1 MRTRIALLTAAVA
14 LAAGPVAAAP
24 VPADALKKGTPK
36 IESVSA
42 LAFGPNGLLFIGD
55 PKAATITAVDTGD
68 AKPGGQ
74 GDVNV
79 VDLGEK
85 VGAALGTDKANV
97 AVNDVK
103 VNPASGNIY
112 LAVTRGKGKDAAP
125 VLVKMT
131 RDGKLS
137 AVELKDVPFAQVKI
151 PNATDNDRQRTEAI
165 TSLAYIDGKVVV
177 AGLSN
182 EEFASTL
189 RAIPFPFTTADKGT
203 SVEVFHGAHGRLETN
218 SPVRTFVPYKIS
230 GADYILASYTCT
242 PLVKFPVSDLKP
254 GQKVRGT
261 TIAEL
266 GNMNRPLDM
275 IVYTKDKQDYLLL
288 ANSARGVMKIPTAE
302 AATVQPVTTPIRG
315 GGKAGLKAEAI
326 GELKGVV
333 QLDKL
338 DDGRALVLIQ
348 DPPPAQG
355 KRGQPAPPAAETKLI
370 LKSIPLP

>member
-1 MRTRIALLTAAVA
+1 MRTRIALLVALIAAPAVA
-14 LAAGPVAAAP
+14 AP
-24 VPADALKKGTPK
+24 ARVSIDGLTKGTPS
-36 IESVSA
+36 IQSVSA

-55 PKAATITAVDTGD
+55 PQAATITAVDTGD
-68 AKPGGQ
+68 TQPGGK

-79 VDLGEK
+79 EDLGQK

-103 VNPASGNIY
+103 VNPASGTIY
-112 LAVTRGKGKDAAP
+112 LAVTRGKGKGATP

-131 RDGKLS
+131 HDGKLS
-137 AVELKDVPFAQVKI
+137 VFELKDVPFAQVKI
-151 PNATDNDRQRTEAI
+151 PNATDNERQRTEAI
-165 TSLAYIDGKVVV
+165 TSLAYIDGKVIV

-203 SVEVFHGAHGRLETN
+203 SVEVYHGNHGRLETN
-218 SPVRTFVPYKIS
+218 SPVRSFVPYKIS

-242 PLVKFPVSDLKP
+242 PLVKFPLSDLKP

-275 IVYTKDKQDYLLL
+275 VVYTKDKQDYILM
-288 ANSARGVMKIPTAE
+288 ANSARGVMKIPTAG
-302 AATVQPVTTPIRG
+302 ADTTQPITARV
-315 GGKAGLKAEAI
+315 GGKAGLKYDTI
-326 GELKGVV
+326 DELKGVI

-355 KRGQPAPPAAETKLI
+355 KRGQAPPPAADSKLI

>member
-1 MRTRIALLTAAVA
+1 MRTRFALLAAAVA
-14 LAAGPVAAAP
+14 LAAAAP
-24 VPADALKKGTPK
+24 APAADLKKGTPE
-36 IESVSA
+36 INSVSA

-55 PKAATITAVDTGD
+55 PQSATITAVDTGD
-68 AKPGGQ
+68 AKPDGR

-79 VDLGEK
+79 EDLGQK

-97 AVNDVK
+97 AVTDVK

-112 LAVTRGKGKDAAP
+112 LAVNRGRGREANP
-125 VLVKMT
+125 VIVKMT
-131 RDGKLS
+131 RDGKP
-137 AVELKDVPFAQVKI
+137 AVVELKDVPFAQVKI
-151 PNATDNDRQRTEAI
+151 PNASDRQRTEAI
-165 TSLAYIDGKVVV
+165 TSLAYLDGKVIV

-189 RAIPFPFTTADKGT
+189 RAIPYPFEAADKGT

-218 SPVRTFVPYKIS
+218 APVRSFVPYKIS
-230 GADYILASYTCT
+230 GADYILASYQCT

-266 GNMNRPLDM
+266 GNRNRPLDM
-275 IVYTKDKQDYLLL
+275 IVYTRDKQDYVLM
-288 ANSARGVMKIPTAE
+288 ANNARGVMKIPAD
-302 AATVQPVTTPIRG
+302 QFD
-315 GGKAGLKAEAI
+315 KAEPITARPQGETAGVKYETI
-326 GELKGVV
+326 GELKGVI
-333 QLDKL
+333 QLDRL

-348 DPPPAQG
+348 DPPPAAGG
-355 KRGQPAPPAAETKLI
+355 KGKPAAPAPDTKLI

>member
-1 MRTRIALLTAAVA
+1 MRTRIALLVALLAGPAVA
-14 LAAGPVAAAP
+14 APAP
-24 VPADALKKGTPK
+24 VPADALKKGTPAVNS
-36 IESVSA
+36 ISA

-55 PKAATITAVDTGD
+55 PESATITAVDTGD
-68 AKPGGQ
+68 AKPDGR

-79 VDLGEK
+79 ADLGQQ

-103 VNPASGNIY
+103 VNPASGTIY
-112 LAVTRGKGKDAAP
+112 LAVTRGKGKEGTPA
-125 VLVKMT
+125 VVKMA

-137 AVELKDVPFAQVKI
+137 VFELKDVPFAQVKI
-151 PNATDNDRQRTEAI
+151 PNAADRQRTEAI
-165 TSLAYIDGKVVV
+165 TSLAYIDGKVIV

-189 RAIPFPFTTADKGT
+189 RAIPYPFAEADKGT

-218 SPVRTFVPYKIS
+218 APVRTFVPYKIS
-230 GADYILASYTCT
+230 GADYILASYQCT
-242 PLVKFPVSDLKP
+242 PLVKFPLSDLKP

-266 GNMNRPLDM
+266 GNRNRPLDM
-275 IVYTKDKQDYLLL
+275 IVYTRDKQDYVLM
-288 ANSARGVMKIPTAE
+288 ANNARGVMKIPAD
-302 AATVQPVTTPIRG
+302 QFD
-315 GGKAGLKAEAI
+315 KAEPITARPQGETAGVKYETI
-326 GELKGVV
+326 DELKGVI

-355 KRGQPAPPAAETKLI
+355 KKGQAPPPAADTKLI

>member
-1 MRTRIALLTAAVA
+1 MRTRFALLAAAVA
-14 LAAGPVAAAP
+14 LAVGPAAAAP
-24 VPADALKKGTPK
+24 IPADALKKGTPTVQS
-36 IESVSA
+36 ISA

-55 PKAATITAVDTGD
+55 AQSATITAVDTGD
-68 AKPGGQ
+68 AKPNGR

-79 VDLGEK
+79 EDLGQK
-85 VGAALGTDKANV
+85 VGAALGTDKATV
-97 AVNDVK
+97 TINDVK

-112 LAVTRGKGKDAAP
+112 VAVTRGKGKEGTPA
-125 VLVKMT
+125 LVKMT
-131 RDGKLS
+131 RDGNLS
-137 AVELKDVPFAQVKI
+137 VLELKDVPFAQVKI
-151 PNATDNDRQRTEAI
+151 PNAADKQRTEAI
-165 TSLAYIDGKVVV
+165 TSLAYIDGKVIV

-189 RAIPFPFTTADKGT
+189 RAIPFPFAEADKGT

-218 SPVRTFVPYKIS
+218 SPVRTFVPYKIG

-266 GNMNRPLDM
+266 GNRNRPLDM
-275 IVYTKDKQDYLLL
+275 IVYTRDKQDYVLM
-288 ANSARGVMKIPTAE
+288 ANNARGVMKIPAGQFDGAEPITARPQGE
-302 AATVQPVTTPIRG
+302 TAGVKYETV
-315 GGKAGLKAEAI
+315 

-355 KRGQPAPPAAETKLI
+355 KRGQAPPPAAETRLI